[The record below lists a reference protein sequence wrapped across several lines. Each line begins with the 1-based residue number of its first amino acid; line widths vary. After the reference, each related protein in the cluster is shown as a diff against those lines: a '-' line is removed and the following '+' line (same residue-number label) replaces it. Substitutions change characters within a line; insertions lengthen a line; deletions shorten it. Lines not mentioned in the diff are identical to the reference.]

1 MSKPLAPFLR
11 VSLIS
16 IPDSSPQ
23 AYGGVEYSSR
33 GFFGW
38 KDSED
43 PLSLS
48 GLQDV
53 LVGLRFLSVAI
64 GLLRSMQ
71 LRGSGGLEKIPLG
84 SDPSLGSNRSAVRM
98 RSRTWPLCESNLRAP
113 CVAGVRLRG
122 QLVL

>member
-71 LRGSGGLEKIPLG
+71 LWGSGGWKRFL
-84 SDPSLGSNRSAVRM
+84 
-98 RSRTWPLCESNLRAP
+98 
-113 CVAGVRLRG
+113 
-122 QLVL
+122 LVPTPP